1 MLRRSLLGLLVLW
14 TAAALLAEVR
24 GSLTS
29 WDERAEWRQPAE
41 SWRFGAP
48 QVTRLE
54 RCLAPVRR
62 LVPAGSIVAFA
73 GPDVPRGNAAFL
85 ARWAAYLMPAQDVLA
100 RDDPAAGAM
109 AGYVVAYG
117 VPLADPLEDP
127 KTELVRQSPDC
138 RLYRV
143 RRP

>member
-14 TAAALLAEVR
+14 AAVALLAEVR
-24 GSLTS
+24 GALTS
-29 WDERAEWRQPAE
+29 WDARAEWRGPADR
-41 SWRFGAP
+41 WRFGTP

-73 GPDVPRGNAAFL
+73 TPDEPRLNAFFAT
-85 ARWAAYLMPAQDVLA
+85 RWAAYLMPAHHVLV
-100 RDDPAAGAM
+100 REDPAAGVM

-117 VPLADPLEDP
+117 VPLQDPR
-127 KTELVRQSPDC
+127 TELVRQLPGC